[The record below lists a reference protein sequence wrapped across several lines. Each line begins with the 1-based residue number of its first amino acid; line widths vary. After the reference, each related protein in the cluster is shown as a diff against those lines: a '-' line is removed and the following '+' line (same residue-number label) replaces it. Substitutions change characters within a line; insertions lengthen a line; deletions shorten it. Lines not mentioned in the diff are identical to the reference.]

1 MFEPDAF
8 GVGSKAPCACLC
20 LSGRQRF
27 GEAGRSIRKGHAD
40 RQINRGR
47 ADWRIYG
54 LLADGRHFEVVYDH
68 PHDNDR
74 AAVRIVSVWPC

>member
-1 MFEPDAF
+1 MPIE
-8 GVGSKAPCACLC
+8 
-20 LSGRQRF
+20 RF
-27 GEAGRSIRKGHAD
+27 IWTTHAEDRRSERLIDRSDLERSIREGHAD